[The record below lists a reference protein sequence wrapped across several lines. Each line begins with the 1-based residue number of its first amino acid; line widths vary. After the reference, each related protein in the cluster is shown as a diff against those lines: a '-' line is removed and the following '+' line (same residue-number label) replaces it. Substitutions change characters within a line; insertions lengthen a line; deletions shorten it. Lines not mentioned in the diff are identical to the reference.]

1 MTNALIQIGSPV
13 GVSAGQVVGEPG
25 TQMTMRTFW
34 GGGIA
39 GASDITVGLQRIV
52 EILEARD
59 PKYMT
64 IMSEVDGKVRI
75 IQTGDDR
82 KVVVQASNK
91 DEDDCEYVIDTK
103 KSIIVKDGDT
113 VVKGE
118 ALTDGHKHLT
128 ELQRLV
134 GVDGVKKYIVE
145 SVLKVYSAQGIALND
160 IYVETI
166 VKQMFNHVRIEDSGD
181 TMFMVGEIVSR
192 ASFDEENEKIIASG
206 GTPAIANVILLGIK
220 KAAISSDSFLS
231 AASFEQ
237 TSQVLTDAA
246 ASGKV
251 DSLIGLKENVIIGR
265 LIPVGDYVK
274 KV

>member
-1 MTNALIQIGSPV
+1 M
-13 GVSAGQVVGEPG
+13 
-25 TQMTMRTFW
+25 
-34 GGGIA
+34 
-39 GASDITVGLQRIV
+39 
-52 EILEARD
+52 
-59 PKYMT
+59 
-64 IMSEVDGKVRI
+64 
-75 IQTGDDR
+75 
-82 KVVVQASNK
+82 
-91 DEDDCEYVIDTK
+91 
-103 KSIIVKDGDT
+103 VKDGDT
-113 VVKGE
+113 VSKGE

-145 SVLKVYSAQGIALND
+145 SVLKVYASQGIALND
-160 IYVETI
+160 IYVEVI

-181 TMFMVGEIVSR
+181 TMFMMGEIVSR
-192 ASFDEENEKIIASG
+192 SSFDEENEKIIASG

-251 DSLIGLKENVIIGR
+251 DALVGLKENIILGR
-265 LIPVGDYVK
+265 LIPVGEHVK
-274 KV
+274 RI